1 MPRETF
7 ERGLQSLQDDL
18 LHLGSRVEQALVR
31 SVQLLKEQD
40 LEGARR
46 LVARDRELNRMRFD
60 IEDQAFILI
69 ATQGPMARDMRTV
82 AATLAIVGELERIG
96 DYAKGIGKI
105 TLLLG
110 HEPLIKPLIDI
121 PRMAEKAQDMLHRA
135 LDAFTRRDADAARA
149 LPAQDDEIDDL
160 YNQVYRELMT
170 FVVSDPSTIDQAN
183 YLLWAAHNLER
194 AADRVVNICER
205 IVFTVT
211 GELLELGAEEGETAV
226 PEVREGLNER

>member
-1 MPRETF
+1 MPRESLDQ
-7 ERGLQSLQDDL
+7 GLQSLQDDL
-18 LHLGSRVEQALVR
+18 LHLGSLVEQALVY
-31 SVQLLKEQD
+31 SVQLLKQQD
-40 LEGARR
+40 LEEARR
-46 LVARDRELNRMRFD
+46 LVANDRHLNRMRFD
-60 IEDQAFILI
+60 IEDQAFTLI

-121 PRMAEKAQDMLHRA
+121 PRMADKAQDMLRRA
-135 LDAFTRRDADAARA
+135 LDAFVQRDVQVARA

-170 FVVSDPSTIDQAN
+170 FVVSDPGTIDQAN

-194 AADRVVNICER
+194 AADRVINICER

-211 GELLELGAEEGETAV
+211 GELLELGAEEGETSV
-226 PEVREGLNER
+226 PEDRDALNER

>member
-1 MPRETF
+1 MPRDTLEQA
-7 ERGLQSLQDDL
+7 LQSLQDDL
-18 LHLGSRVEQALVR
+18 LCLGSLVEQAIVQ
-31 SVQLLKEQD
+31 SVHILKQRD
-40 LEGARR
+40 LDAARR
-46 LVARDRELNRMRFD
+46 LVAHDRELNRMRFE
-60 IEDQAFILI
+60 IEEQAFTLI

-121 PRMAEKAQDMLHRA
+121 PRMADKAQDMLHRA
-135 LDAFTRRDADAARA
+135 LEAFMQRDAAVART
-149 LPAQDDEIDDL
+149 LPAEDDEVDDL

-170 FVVSDPSTIDQAN
+170 FVMSDPRNIDQAN
-183 YLLWAAHNLER
+183 YLLWVAHNLER
-194 AADRVVNICER
+194 AADRVINICER

-211 GELLELGAEEGETAV
+211 GELLEMGSEEGETTV
-226 PEVREGLNER
+226 PTTAD

>member
-1 MPRETF
+1 MPRDTLEQA
-7 ERGLQSLQDDL
+7 LQSLQDDL
-18 LHLGSRVEQALVR
+18 FRLGSMVEQAIVR
-31 SVQLLKEQD
+31 SVQILKQRD
-40 LEGARR
+40 LDGARR
-46 LVARDRELNRMRFD
+46 LIAHDRELNRMRFD
-60 IEDQAFILI
+60 IEEQAFTLI

-110 HEPLIKPLIDI
+110 HDPLIKPLIDI
-121 PRMAEKAQDMLHRA
+121 PRMADKAQDMLHRA
-135 LDAFTRRDADAARA
+135 LEAFMRRDVAVARA
-149 LPAQDDEIDDL
+149 LPAEDDEIDDL

-170 FVVSDPSTIDQAN
+170 FVMSDPRNIDQAN

-194 AADRVVNICER
+194 AADRVINICER

-211 GELLELGAEEGETAV
+211 GELLEMGAEEGETAV
-226 PEVREGLNER
+226 PGNPY

>member
-1 MPRETF
+1 MPRDTLEQA
-7 ERGLQSLQDDL
+7 LQSLQDDL
-18 LHLGSRVEQALVR
+18 LCLGSLVEQAIVQ
-31 SVQLLKEQD
+31 SVQVLKQRD
-40 LEGARR
+40 LDGARR
-46 LVARDRELNRMRFD
+46 LVAHDRELNRMRFD
-60 IEDQAFILI
+60 IEEQAFTLI

-121 PRMAEKAQDMLHRA
+121 PRMADRAQDMLHRA
-135 LDAFTRRDADAARA
+135 LEAFMQRDAAVARA
-149 LPAQDDEIDDL
+149 LPAEDDEVDDL

-170 FVVSDPSTIDQAN
+170 FVMSDPRNIDQAN

-194 AADRVVNICER
+194 AADRVINICER

-211 GELLELGAEEGETAV
+211 GELLEMGAEEGETAV
-226 PEVREGLNER
+226 PATPD